1 MGEYPTDFAARRQ
14 ATPSGK
20 TRLTNALPEAILPT
34 QTTEEEPMPR
44 TTFIIDDPMTRNS
57 IHVLSR
63 APLET
68 VLVRTNDVRGE
79 IEIDPD
85 DVTDRPRVTF
95 EVPIDSLDS
104 GVPLMND
111 VMRSD
116 KWLDAAK
123 SPVIR
128 FALGRVISPA
138 TRTAV
143 PDGKPLVLTAEG
155 TLDLR
160 GASRP
165 VAVRTEVTW
174 LRKSDNTARRLPGDL
189 LHVLARFDVPLS
201 AFGIDAHLSAQT
213 LDKIAGTVQVE
224 ADLFGSTERP
234 QVGADMQDRLA
245 KARKSL
251 GQRLLGG

>member
-1 MGEYPTDFAARRQ
+1 
-14 ATPSGK
+14 
-20 TRLTNALPEAILPT
+20 
-34 QTTEEEPMPR
+34 MPR
-44 TTFIIDDPMTRNS
+44 STFFVDDPMTRNA

-68 VLVRTNDVRGE
+68 VLVRTNDVRGQ

-85 DVTDRPRVTF
+85 DVTAKPRVTF
-95 EVPIDSLDS
+95 EAPIESLDS

-116 KWLDAAK
+116 KWLDAGK

-128 FALGRVISPA
+128 FALERVISPA
-138 TRTAV
+138 TRTPLA
-143 PDGKPLVLTAEG
+143 DGKPLVLAAEG
-155 TLDLR
+155 TLELR
-160 GASRP
+160 GVARP
-165 VAVRTEVTW
+165 VAVRAEVTW
-174 LRKSDNTARRLPGDL
+174 LPKSDNTARRLPGDL
-189 LHVLARFDVPLS
+189 LHVVARFDVPLS
-201 AFGIDAHLSAQT
+201 VFGIDAHLAAQS

-234 QVGADMQDRLA
+234 QVGADMHDRLA

-251 GQRLLGG
+251 GQKLLGG